1 MSSGVAVRYGR
12 FVDPRVKQRNAGGS
26 IRFRIAGAVGLLVAV
41 GVFILVAVIV
51 PDGEA
56 TAASI
61 GQGLVIG
68 AAFAAVPVAILVGPV
83 DSSALVSLGVGM
95 TFAGFLV
102 TPGGN
107 LLGLVMAA
115 TGLVFVGASGLPR
128 LSLSMLIYAFIA
140 GVVIAAAHILALG
153 HSVLTGLVSLVLS
166 ATVMFSSRLRDSR
179 TDDRAMQH

>member
-12 FVDPRVKQRNAGGS
+12 FVDPRVKQHNAGGS

-68 AAFAAVPVAILVGPV
+68 SAFAAVPVAILVGPV